1 MTPGT
6 FLVLCTGNSC
16 RSQMAEAF
24 LRRRLGDRM
33 PVASAGTEP
42 AERVHPLAVQVM
54 AEKGFDLRSH
64 RPKDLREFLGKVRVH
79 TVATVCDRA
88 AESCPSTWPGAFRR
102 IHAPFEDPASAA
114 GSPEERL
121 EVFRRVRDALDEQT
135 AAWVRELEALGAL
148 G

>member
-24 LRRRLGDRM
+24 LRDRLGDRM

-42 AERVHPLAVQVM
+42 AEAVHPLAIQVM
-54 AEKGFDLRSH
+54 AEKGLDLRGH
-64 RPKDLREFLGKVRVH
+64 RPKDLREFLGKTLVH
-79 TVATVCDRA
+79 TVAIVCDRA
-88 AESCPSTWPGAFRR
+88 AKSCPSTWPGAIRR
-102 IHAPFEDPASAA
+102 IDAPFDDPAAA
-114 GSPEERL
+114 TGSLDERL
-121 EVFRRVRDALDEQT
+121 AVFRSVRDAIDART
-135 AAWVRELEALGAL
+135 AAWVSELEALGTL